1 MLLHWLL
8 TVRKLAGLKDMR
20 MGLPRNLK
28 YPFTLLL
35 VALALLLS
43 PGGVAYCQSAQS
55 GDRPI
60 KVAIVGLVHDHI
72 GGFLPQ
78 ISRHSDV
85 ELVGIVETNP
95 ALIAKYESAFH
106 IDPHLV
112 FSQIDT
118 MIEQQHPDAILVY
131 TSIADHRAAIEAA
144 ARHGISVMVEK
155 PLATTLADA
164 LTIRA
169 VARQNKIQVLV
180 NYETTWYASN
190 REAYLQAQSG
200 KLGEIRRVVVH
211 DGHEGPKEIG
221 VSPEFLTW
229 LTDPQKNGAGAL
241 FDFGCY
247 GADLMTWLMNGQ
259 SPMSVTAVTQTNKPN
274 IYPKVDDEATVVL
287 RYPKAQAVLM
297 ASWNWPFGRK
307 DMEVYGVT
315 GYAVTVGSD
324 RMRLR
329 RTGESQESLAQ
340 VPPLEVP
347 SDNSLDYLVAVLRGR
362 VQPEGSLSGLDTNVV
377 VVQILDAARKSA
389 QTGKSITLAPLPK

>member
-1 MLLHWLL
+1 L
-8 TVRKLAGLKDMR
+8 RFE
-20 MGLPRNLK
+20 PS
-28 YPFTLLL
+28 L
-35 VALALLLS
+35 VKTRS
-43 PGGVAYCQSAQS
+43 
-55 GDRPI
+55 
-60 KVAIVGLVHDHI
+60 
-72 GGFLPQ
+72 
-78 ISRHSDV
+78 
-85 ELVGIVETNP
+85 
-95 ALIAKYESAFH
+95 
-106 IDPHLV
+106 
-112 FSQIDT
+112 
-118 MIEQQHPDAILVY
+118 
-131 TSIADHRAAIEAA
+131 
-144 ARHGISVMVEK
+144 
-155 PLATTLADA
+155 
-164 LTIRA
+164 
-169 VARQNKIQVLV
+169 
-180 NYETTWYASN
+180 WYASN

-347 SDNSLDYLVAVLRGR
+347 SDNSLDYLVAVLCGR